1 MIRIIDILKEFISP
15 TNDDTIANTR
25 IDDLPKGRLFD
36 DAKNISNIFTKSQ
49 RSWSEVVET
58 YEKHRNSAKVEYADI
73 ADIHIT
79 QPNIQ
84 SNKVKKLIAD
94 IDNIPNINVV
104 EFQDGEKAI
113 YDGHHR
119 LVANWALGNAK
130 IKVNIIRA

>member
-1 MIRIIDILKEFISP
+1 MIRIFDILKEFISS
-15 TNDDTIANTR
+15 TKEDTIANTR

-36 DAKNISNIFTKSQ
+36 DAKNISNIFAKSQ

-104 EFQDGEKAI
+104 EFQDGEKVI